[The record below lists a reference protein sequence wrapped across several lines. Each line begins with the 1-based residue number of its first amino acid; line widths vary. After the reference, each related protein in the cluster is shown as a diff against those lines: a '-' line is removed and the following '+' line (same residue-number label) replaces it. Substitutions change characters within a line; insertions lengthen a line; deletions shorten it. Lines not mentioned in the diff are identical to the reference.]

1 MKILFLMNLIIKYV
15 LNQQTIKMNKE
26 ELKNKLKSIT
36 DKFVG
41 KENNEETRQQVQD
54 KLREY
59 LEPIVTKY
67 INRKY
72 NIIVN
77 EEGVDVY
84 KYDDYDEKYLKV
96 EIEFMKDDSQIVD
109 KLNDEKYIES
119 LKTMIKSNIGNVVP
133 EFKGFECGVDFN
145 DGVDITFT
153 KTAPSMSDEEFK
165 RISEAATDALTDMEL
180 KGYDIECKLRGVEN
194 VHLNDMKSLI
204 ISN

>member
-1 MKILFLMNLIIKYV
+1 
-15 LNQQTIKMNKE
+15 MNKE
-26 ELKNKLKSIT
+26 ELKNNLKSIT

-67 INRKY
+67 INKKY

-77 EEGVDVY
+77 VEGVDVY

-96 EIEFMKDDSQIVD
+96 E
-109 KLNDEKYIES
+109 
-119 LKTMIKSNIGNVVP
+119 
-133 EFKGFECGVDFN
+133 FEISPTTTC
-145 DGVDITFT
+145 
-153 KTAPSMSDEEFK
+153 MSDEEFK
-165 RISEAATDALTDMEL
+165 RTTEAATDALTDMEL

-194 VHLNDMKSLI
+194 VHLNNSKR
-204 ISN
+204 NNKK

>member
-1 MKILFLMNLIIKYV
+1 
-15 LNQQTIKMNKE
+15 MNKE
-26 ELKNKLKSIT
+26 ELKNNLKSIT

-67 INRKY
+67 INKKY

-77 EEGVDVY
+77 VEGVDVY

-96 EIEFMKDDSQIVD
+96 E
-109 KLNDEKYIES
+109 
-119 LKTMIKSNIGNVVP
+119 
-133 EFKGFECGVDFN
+133 FKISPTTTC
-145 DGVDITFT
+145 
-153 KTAPSMSDEEFK
+153 MSDEEFK

-194 VHLNDMKSLI
+194 VHLNNSKR
-204 ISN
+204 NNKK

>member
-1 MKILFLMNLIIKYV
+1 
-15 LNQQTIKMNKE
+15 MNKE
-26 ELKNKLKSIT
+26 ELKNNLKSIT

-41 KENNEETRQQVQD
+41 KENNEETRQQVLD
-54 KLREY
+54 TLRDF
-59 LEPIVTKY
+59 LEPIVTKC
-67 INRKY
+67 INMKY

-96 EIEFMKDDSQIVD
+96 EIECMKDNSQIVD

-180 KGYDIECKLRGVEN
+180 KGYDIECELRGVEN
-194 VHLNDMKSLI
+194 VHLNNSKG
-204 ISN
+204 NNKK

>member
-1 MKILFLMNLIIKYV
+1 
-15 LNQQTIKMNKE
+15 MNKE
-26 ELKNKLKSIT
+26 ELKNNLKSIT

-41 KENNEETRQQVQD
+41 KENNEETRQQVLD
-54 KLREY
+54 KFREY

-96 EIEFMKDDSQIVD
+96 EFECMKDNSQITD

-133 EFKGFECGVDFN
+133 EFKGFECEVDFN

-153 KTAPSMSDEEFK
+153 KTTPSMSDEEFK

-180 KGYDIECKLRGVEN
+180 KGYDIECGLRGVEN
-194 VHLNDMKSLI
+194 IHLNNLKKK
-204 ISN
+204 NNK

>member
-1 MKILFLMNLIIKYV
+1 
-15 LNQQTIKMNKE
+15 MNKE
-26 ELKNKLKSIT
+26 ELKNNLKSIT

-67 INRKY
+67 INKKY

-77 EEGVDVY
+77 VEGVDVY

-96 EIEFMKDDSQIVD
+96 E
-109 KLNDEKYIES
+109 
-119 LKTMIKSNIGNVVP
+119 
-133 EFKGFECGVDFN
+133 FEISPTTTC
-145 DGVDITFT
+145 
-153 KTAPSMSDEEFK
+153 MSDEEFK
-165 RISEAATDALTDMEL
+165 RMTEAATDALTDMEL

-194 VHLNDMKSLI
+194 VHLNNSKV
-204 ISN
+204 NNKK

>member
-1 MKILFLMNLIIKYV
+1 
-15 LNQQTIKMNKE
+15 MNKE
-26 ELKNKLKSIT
+26 ELKNKLNSIT
-36 DKFVG
+36 DEFVG

-72 NIIVN
+72 KIITN
-77 EEGVDVY
+77 EEGIDVY
-84 KYDDYDEKYLKV
+84 RYDEYDEKYLK
-96 EIEFMKDDSQIVD
+96 IEFECMKDNSQTVD

-145 DGVDITFT
+145 DGVDIKFT
-153 KTAPSMSDEEFK
+153 KTTPSMSDEEFK

-180 KGYDIECKLRGVEN
+180 KGYDIECGLRGVEN
-194 VHLNDMKSLI
+194 VHLNNSKG
-204 ISN
+204 NNKK

>member
-1 MKILFLMNLIIKYV
+1 MILNKIDI
-15 LNQQTIKMNKE
+15 MNKE
-26 ELKNKLKSIT
+26 ELKNNLKSIT
-36 DKFVG
+36 GKFVG
-41 KENNEETRQQVQD
+41 KENNEETRQQILD
-54 KLREY
+54 KFREY

-67 INRKY
+67 IKKKY

-96 EIEFMKDDSQIVD
+96 EFECMKDNSQIVD

-119 LKTMIKSNIGNVVP
+119 LKTMIKSNISNVVP
-133 EFKGFECGVDFN
+133 EFKGFECRVDFN
-145 DGVDITFT
+145 DGVDIIFT

-194 VHLNDMKSLI
+194 VHLNNSKG
-204 ISN
+204 NNKK

>member
-1 MKILFLMNLIIKYV
+1 
-15 LNQQTIKMNKE
+15 MNKE

-84 KYDDYDEKYLKV
+84 KYDDYDEKYLKF
-96 EIEFMKDDSQIVD
+96 EIEFMKDNSQIVD

-133 EFKGFECGVDFN
+133 EFKGFECEVDFN
-145 DGVDITFT
+145 DGVDIKFT

-165 RISEAATDALTDMEL
+165 RMTEAATDALTDMEL

-194 VHLNDMKSLI
+194 VHLNNSKR
-204 ISN
+204 NNNK

>member
-1 MKILFLMNLIIKYV
+1 
-15 LNQQTIKMNKE
+15 MNKE
-26 ELKNKLKSIT
+26 ELKNNLKSIT

-67 INRKY
+67 INKKY

-77 EEGVDVY
+77 VEGVDVY

-96 EIEFMKDDSQIVD
+96 E
-109 KLNDEKYIES
+109 
-119 LKTMIKSNIGNVVP
+119 
-133 EFKGFECGVDFN
+133 FEISPTTTC
-145 DGVDITFT
+145 
-153 KTAPSMSDEEFK
+153 MSDEEFK
-165 RISEAATDALTDMEL
+165 RMTEAVTDALTDMEL

-194 VHLNDMKSLI
+194 VHLNNSKR
-204 ISN
+204 NNNK

>member
-1 MKILFLMNLIIKYV
+1 
-15 LNQQTIKMNKE
+15 MNKE
-26 ELKNKLKSIT
+26 ELKNKLNSIT
-36 DKFVG
+36 DEFVG
-41 KENNEETRQQVQD
+41 KENNEKTRQQVQD

-67 INRKY
+67 INMKY

-77 EEGVDVY
+77 EEG
-84 KYDDYDEKYLKV
+84 
-96 EIEFMKDDSQIVD
+96 VD

-133 EFKGFECGVDFN
+133 EFEGFKCEVDFN
-145 DGVDITFT
+145 DGVDIKFT

-180 KGYDIECKLRGVEN
+180 KGYDIECKLRGIEN
-194 VHLNDMKSLI
+194 KHTSLNNSKGI
-204 ISN
+204 K

>member
-1 MKILFLMNLIIKYV
+1 
-15 LNQQTIKMNKE
+15 MNKE
-26 ELKNKLKSIT
+26 ELKNNLKSIT

-67 INRKY
+67 INKKY

-77 EEGVDVY
+77 VEGVDVY

-96 EIEFMKDDSQIVD
+96 E
-109 KLNDEKYIES
+109 
-119 LKTMIKSNIGNVVP
+119 
-133 EFKGFECGVDFN
+133 FEISPTTTC
-145 DGVDITFT
+145 
-153 KTAPSMSDEEFK
+153 MSDEEFK
-165 RISEAATDALTDMEL
+165 RISEAATDALTDMGL

-194 VHLNDMKSLI
+194 VHLNNSKA
-204 ISN
+204 NNKK

>member
-1 MKILFLMNLIIKYV
+1 
-15 LNQQTIKMNKE
+15 MNKE
-26 ELKNKLKSIT
+26 ELKNNLKSIT

-67 INRKY
+67 INKKY

-77 EEGVDVY
+77 VEGVDVY
-84 KYDDYDEKYLKV
+84 KYDDYDEKHLKV
-96 EIEFMKDDSQIVD
+96 E
-109 KLNDEKYIES
+109 
-119 LKTMIKSNIGNVVP
+119 
-133 EFKGFECGVDFN
+133 FEISPTTTC
-145 DGVDITFT
+145 
-153 KTAPSMSDEEFK
+153 MSDEEFK

-194 VHLNDMKSLI
+194 VHLNNSKT
-204 ISN
+204 NNKK

>member
-1 MKILFLMNLIIKYV
+1 
-15 LNQQTIKMNKE
+15 MNKE
-26 ELKNKLKSIT
+26 ELKNNLKSIT

-67 INRKY
+67 INKKY

-77 EEGVDVY
+77 VEGVDVY

-96 EIEFMKDDSQIVD
+96 E
-109 KLNDEKYIES
+109 
-119 LKTMIKSNIGNVVP
+119 
-133 EFKGFECGVDFN
+133 FEILSTTTC
-145 DGVDITFT
+145 
-153 KTAPSMSDEEFK
+153 MSDEEFK
-165 RISEAATDALTDMEL
+165 RMTEAATDALTDMEL

-194 VHLNDMKSLI
+194 VHLNNSKR
-204 ISN
+204 NNNK

>member
-1 MKILFLMNLIIKYV
+1 
-15 LNQQTIKMNKE
+15 MNKE
-26 ELKNKLKSIT
+26 ELKNNLKSIT

-59 LEPIVTKY
+59 LELIVTKY
-67 INRKY
+67 INKKY

-77 EEGVDVY
+77 VEGVDVY

-96 EIEFMKDDSQIVD
+96 E
-109 KLNDEKYIES
+109 
-119 LKTMIKSNIGNVVP
+119 
-133 EFKGFECGVDFN
+133 FEISPTTTC
-145 DGVDITFT
+145 
-153 KTAPSMSDEEFK
+153 MSDEEFK

-194 VHLNDMKSLI
+194 VHLNNSKV
-204 ISN
+204 NNKK

>member
-1 MKILFLMNLIIKYV
+1 
-15 LNQQTIKMNKE
+15 MNKE
-26 ELKNKLKSIT
+26 ELKNNLKSIT

-67 INRKY
+67 INKKY

-77 EEGVDVY
+77 VEGVDVY

-96 EIEFMKDDSQIVD
+96 E
-109 KLNDEKYIES
+109 
-119 LKTMIKSNIGNVVP
+119 
-133 EFKGFECGVDFN
+133 FEISPTTTC
-145 DGVDITFT
+145 
-153 KTAPSMSDEEFK
+153 MSDEEFK

-194 VHLNDMKSLI
+194 VHLNNSKV
-204 ISN
+204 NNKK

>member
-1 MKILFLMNLIIKYV
+1 
-15 LNQQTIKMNKE
+15 MNKE
-26 ELKNKLKSIT
+26 ELKNNLKSIT

-67 INRKY
+67 INKKY

-77 EEGVDVY
+77 VEGVDVY

-96 EIEFMKDDSQIVD
+96 E
-109 KLNDEKYIES
+109 
-119 LKTMIKSNIGNVVP
+119 
-133 EFKGFECGVDFN
+133 FEISPTTTC
-145 DGVDITFT
+145 
-153 KTAPSMSDEEFK
+153 MSDEEFK
-165 RISEAATDALTDMEL
+165 RMTEAATDALTDMEL

-194 VHLNDMKSLI
+194 VHLNNSKR
-204 ISN
+204 NNNK

>member
-1 MKILFLMNLIIKYV
+1 
-15 LNQQTIKMNKE
+15 MNKE
-26 ELKNKLKSIT
+26 ELKNNLKSIT
-36 DKFVG
+36 DKFVS

-67 INRKY
+67 INKKY

-77 EEGVDVY
+77 VEGVDVY

-96 EIEFMKDDSQIVD
+96 E
-109 KLNDEKYIES
+109 
-119 LKTMIKSNIGNVVP
+119 
-133 EFKGFECGVDFN
+133 FEISPTTTC
-145 DGVDITFT
+145 
-153 KTAPSMSDEEFK
+153 MSDEEFK

-194 VHLNDMKSLI
+194 VHLNNSKV
-204 ISN
+204 NNKK